1 MLRAA
6 VLGSPISHSRSPD
19 LHRAAYA
26 ALGLDWQY
34 NAIECTKEQFPEFLA
49 NLDEQWRGLSLTMPL
64 KEVVLEVVEEVE
76 EVARI
81 VRSANTLWR
90 RDSSP
95 SWRATNTDIAGIRLA
110 LGEAG
115 VEVVHRVRILGSGA
129 TARSAVAAAVD
140 MGATS
145 IVIHARRPEA
155 ANEVVELAH
164 RLGCAAESADL
175 EPAFGQQDLIISTLP
190 SDVGSRWA
198 AAVPPVHIAGTA
210 LLDASYHPWPTPLAA
225 AWWSHAPTAPV
236 ASGRDMLLWQ
246 AVEQVR
252 LMTGTVTGENEDAV
266 VAAMRQAL
274 STD

>member
-76 EVARI
+76 DVARI

-115 VEVVHRVRILGSGA
+115 VEVVHRVRILGAGA

-145 IVIHARRPEA
+145 IVIHARRPGA
-155 ANEVVELAH
+155 AKEVVELAD
-164 RLGCAAESADL
+164 RLGCSAESADL
-175 EPAFGQQDLIISTLP
+175 EPAFGQQDLIVSTLP

-198 AAVPPVHIAGTA
+198 AAVPPLQIAGTA
-210 LLDASYHPWPTPLAA
+210 LLDVSYHPWPTPLAA

-252 LMTGTVTGENEDAV
+252 LMTGAVTGENEDAV
-266 VAAMRQAL
+266 VAAMRQSL

>member
-49 NLDEQWRGLSLTMPL
+49 SLYEQWRGLSLTMPL

-76 EVARI
+76 EAARI

-90 RDSSP
+90 QDSSP

-110 LGEAG
+110 LAEAG
-115 VEVVHRVRILGSGA
+115 VEEVQRVRILGAGA

-145 IVIHARRPEA
+145 IVVHARRPEP

-164 RLGCAAESADL
+164 RLDCAAESVDL
-175 EPAFGQQDLIISTLP
+175 EPAFGEQDLIISTLP
-190 SDVGSRWA
+190 SDVGSLWA
-198 AAVPPVHIAGTA
+198 AAVPAVDIAQTA

-252 LMTGTVTGENEDAV
+252 LMTGAVTGVNENAV
-266 VAAMRQAL
+266 VTAMRQAL
-274 STD
+274 STG

>member
-1 MLRAA
+1 
-6 VLGSPISHSRSPD
+6 
-19 LHRAAYA
+19 
-26 ALGLDWQY
+26 
-34 NAIECTKEQFPEFLA
+34 
-49 NLDEQWRGLSLTMPL
+49 
-64 KEVVLEVVEEVE
+64 
-76 EVARI
+76 
-81 VRSANTLWR
+81 
-90 RDSSP
+90 
-95 SWRATNTDIAGIRLA
+95 
-110 LGEAG
+110 
-115 VEVVHRVRILGSGA
+115 
-129 TARSAVAAAVD
+129 

-252 LMTGTVTGENEDAV
+252 LMTGAVTGENEDAV